1 MRHGSCTFSLLVGI
15 LAGCGDGGSTS
26 PTPTAATVDFEY
38 RASTTADPAVGA
50 AQPACVQGVGRTHIH
65 PSWRNFNRIDMTAEG
80 PELWTISLPDAPAD
94 QRLSIRISDPN
105 ACAENATG
113 AVTARAVFANG
124 TLLTEQV
131 DTPGTGVEPGFA
143 LTVDA
148 QGMVS
153 P

>member
-1 MRHGSCTFSLLVGI
+1 MKFRPYAFSLLLGCVF
-15 LAGCGDGGSTS
+15 GCGNDSSTS
-26 PTPTAATVDFEY
+26 PTPTTATIEFEY
-38 RASTTADPAVGA
+38 RASTTTDPAVAA

-65 PSWRNFNRIDMTAEG
+65 PSWRNFNRVDMTAQG
-80 PELWTISLPDAPAD
+80 TELWTISFSDAPVG

-131 DTPGTGVEPGFA
+131 DTPGSGVEPGFA

-148 QGMVS
+148 QGGVT